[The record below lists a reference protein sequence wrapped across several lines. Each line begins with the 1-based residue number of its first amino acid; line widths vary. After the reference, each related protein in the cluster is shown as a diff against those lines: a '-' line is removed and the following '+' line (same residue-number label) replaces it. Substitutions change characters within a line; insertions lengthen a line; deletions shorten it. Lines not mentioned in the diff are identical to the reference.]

1 MPARYPESQDGYRFS
16 LRWAYCDRGRSL
28 ADGVPRSEV
37 QLLRQ
42 LYFNRTG
49 ILFLLMAL
57 ASIGMLAASSKTS
70 GVAGQLWLAL
80 GSATL
85 ATTGYSFV
93 QVLLTTRQFNDFLA
107 DAIKSDIR
115 SAMTAASAESM
126 EQFRALQTQYVPVA
140 TYPALDATNPGFN
153 NDLNASIAA
162 SDHYIFRGMTA
173 RYALARLSQLPRVPR
188 EIKIIVADPAK
199 PGAVDFRARRDAG
212 TGDEARMNS
221 SPGCMR

>member
-1 MPARYPESQDGYRFS
+1 
-16 LRWAYCDRGRSL
+16 L

-153 NDLNASIAA
+153 NDLNASNRGVGSLYSPWHDCALRTGQA
-162 SDHYIFRGMTA
+162 FPVAPRAPGDQDHCR
-173 RYALARLSQLPRVPR
+173 R
-188 EIKIIVADPAK
+188 
-199 PGAVDFRARRDAG
+199 PGQAG
-212 TGDEARMNS
+212 CG
-221 SPGCMR
+221 